1 MANAVAKKTSSEV
14 AQFDASMFEDD
25 AGAGMENMGVDDLA
39 LPFLKIL
46 SGLDPILDELE
57 EARKGDLFNTVTNQ
71 IYKGKEGV
79 RVIPCAYMRRFIVW
93 APRGSGSGAPQAI
106 YAPGDLNIPKTERSG
121 EDFKD
126 YVVGGNGEYL
136 DETHQHFV
144 LLLSDDGSIETALIA
159 MKSTQLKRSRK
170 WNSMISSITL
180 QGKNGPFSPPR
191 FSHIYR
197 LKSVGEENAKGS
209 WHGWDV
215 SREGPVEDAA
225 LYLRAKT
232 FSESVLQGEVLVKH
246 ENESGGTTTVDMDD
260 EVPF

>member
-93 APRGSGSGAPQAI
+93 APRGSG
-106 YAPGDLNIPKTERSG
+106 
-121 EDFKD
+121 
-126 YVVGGNGEYL
+126 
-136 DETHQHFV
+136 
-144 LLLSDDGSIETALIA
+144 
-159 MKSTQLKRSRK
+159 
-170 WNSMISSITL
+170 
-180 QGKNGPFSPPR
+180 
-191 FSHIYR
+191 
-197 LKSVGEENAKGS
+197 
-209 WHGWDV
+209 
-215 SREGPVEDAA
+215 
-225 LYLRAKT
+225 
-232 FSESVLQGEVLVKH
+232 
-246 ENESGGTTTVDMDD
+246 
-260 EVPF
+260 